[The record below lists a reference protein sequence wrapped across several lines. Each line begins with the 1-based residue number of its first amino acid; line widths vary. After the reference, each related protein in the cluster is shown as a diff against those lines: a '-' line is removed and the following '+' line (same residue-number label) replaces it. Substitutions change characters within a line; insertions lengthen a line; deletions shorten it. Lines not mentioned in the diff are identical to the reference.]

1 MQDDVSYSKRDVL
14 RGIHGDDVTT
24 KLVTALFGDCFS
36 ILADNRPDSPTYRQ
50 WEAFSLTHE
59 NRHQLLIPAGVGNS
73 ALARSETL
81 VYHYKQTT
89 HFVPGRQFTIHW
101 DDPAWNFE
109 WPIDE
114 PILSARDRSHR
125 RLRDIPPDELPHYE

>member
-1 MQDDVSYSKRDVL
+1 MWFTGQVSVKRSPLMDIPSC
-14 RGIHGDDVTT
+14 GIESEIVGTVP
-24 KLVTALFGDCFS
+24 LAIVTALFGDCFS

-114 PILSARDRSHR
+114 PILSARDEAGCYVES
-125 RLRDIPPDELPHYE
+125 